1 MTKQEELAI
10 LADTIA
16 RLGPDSYL
24 GSWLAG
30 SLPTLADWI
39 RSDIF
44 PPSIDALQQ
53 QASIDRHH
61 AQEMFAAA
69 RKEHEGCLARC
80 EEMRKEAIAKG
91 YADAG
96 AIRQRARQAV
106 LAAVGA
112 G

>member
-30 SLPTLADWI
+30 SLPTLANWI

-44 PPSIDALQQ
+44 PPSIDALL
-53 QASIDRHH
+53 AP
-61 AQEMFAAA
+61 A
-69 RKEHEGCLARC
+69 R
-80 EEMRKEAIAKG
+80 
-91 YADAG
+91 
-96 AIRQRARQAV
+96 
-106 LAAVGA
+106 
-112 G
+112 

>member
-44 PPSIDALQQ
+44 PPSIEALQQ
-53 QASIDRHH
+53 QASTDRAH
-61 AQEMFAAA
+61 AHAMFADA
-69 RKEHEGCLARC
+69 RKEHEAALARC
-80 EEMRKEAIAKG
+80 EEMRREAIAEG
-91 YADAG
+91 HRQAL
-96 AIRQRARQAV
+96 AIKDRARQA
-106 LAAVGA
+106 LLTAIGA
-112 G
+112 